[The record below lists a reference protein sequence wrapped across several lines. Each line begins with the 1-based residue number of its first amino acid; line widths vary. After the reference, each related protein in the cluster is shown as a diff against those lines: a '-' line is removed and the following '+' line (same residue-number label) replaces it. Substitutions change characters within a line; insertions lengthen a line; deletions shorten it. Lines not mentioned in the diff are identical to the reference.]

1 MGGILESIRSAL
13 LSIRAHKMQSFLTTL
28 GITIGVTSV
37 IAIVSIIQ
45 GFSSSVT
52 EQFEGFGSN
61 SLTVR
66 PYTSMKDAMQGRIA
80 TLLPS
85 DLQKVKEQV
94 DGIQHITPDFSPFGG
109 GTQVKYEGHSTFSPV
124 RATTR
129 TFQDVE
135 QTYVEKGRFLT
146 PSDNESRRR
155 VAVIGVDVVKD
166 LNLPKEPIGSFIS
179 LGGDWFKVIGIME
192 EKGSMFG
199 MSRDNNVFI
208 PYETGRSIIGNAKDP
223 NFTFSFL
230 VNDVND
236 LERVKML
243 TERVLRKSHQ
253 LNPDQKD
260 DFRIQTAAQITESF
274 ESLTDGITM
283 ILGGIVSISLVVG
296 GIGIMNIM
304 LVSVTERTREI
315 GICKA
320 LGAQRKDILMQFLV
334 EAVTLSVVGGIVGIL
349 LGYFIGYM
357 VSFIPGFP
365 TASVPLWSIGLALGF
380 SAGVGI
386 IFGIVPAAKASN
398 LDPIDALRY
407 E

>member
-52 EQFEGFGSN
+52 DQFEGFGSN
-61 SLTVR
+61 SLTITA
-66 PYTSMKDAMQGRIA
+66 YTSMKDAMQGRIS
-80 TLLPS
+80 TLKPS
-85 DLQKVKEQV
+85 DLQKITDQV
-94 DGIQHITPDFSPFGG
+94 DGIEHITPIFAPFGG
-109 GTQVKYEGHSTFSPV
+109 GAQVKYEGHSTFSTV
-124 RATTR
+124 SATTR

-135 QTYVEKGRFLT
+135 QSYVETGRFIT
-146 PSDNESRRR
+146 PSDNQSRRR
-155 VAVIGVDVVKD
+155 VAVIGRDIQKD
-166 LNLPKEPIGSFIS
+166 LELPENPLGSFIS
-179 LGGDWFKVIGIME
+179 LGGDWFKVIGVME

-199 MSRDNNVFI
+199 ISRDNIVLI
-208 PYETGRSIIGNAKDP
+208 PYQTGQSMIGNANDP
-223 NFTFSFL
+223 NFTISFS
-230 VNDVND
+230 VKDIND

-243 TERVLRKSHQ
+243 TERVLRKAHGLS
-253 LNPDQKD
+253 PTDKK

-274 ESLTDGITM
+274 ESLTDGLTM

-320 LGAQRKDILMQFLV
+320 LGAQRKDILMQFLI
-334 EAVTLSVVGGIVGIL
+334 EAVTLSLVGGIMGIL
-349 LGYFIGYM
+349 LGYGIGAA
-357 VSFIPGFP
+357 VSLIPGFP

-380 SAGVGI
+380 SAAVGI